1 VILYCALTFDEPLMY
16 RYRTIATL
24 FIPVLVIFLIIRVY
38 RDIKVCRVI
47 SDFYNTRVTTIKIPE
62 I

>member
-1 VILYCALTFDEPLMY
+1 MKKINFILIVVGVLALSFNVSAVADDCTY
-16 RYRTIATL
+16 QYH
-24 FIPVLVIFLIIRVY
+24 
-38 RDIKVCRVI
+38 VI